1 MNMNTMKKK
10 VISLAMLL
18 TVMAVAVPFCRFTS
32 VNAAS
37 ASLSGSSYTSSTVLA
52 KKLDKVFA
60 GNIGLYKNSGCTK
73 SYQAKFG
80 STGLNGSNRLYIRNN
95 TTGSVTYGW
104 QCYIYANAVY
114 NTLYNEY
121 VGRGSGL
128 SHSKVVL
135 KGGKTVSYDR
145 FVKAGVK
152 CGAYVRS
159 TKNSDGSYNGS
170 QGHSFV
176 VISYNKNTV
185 TYVEGNADGR
195 GLVRMT
201 TKTWSELNKAQFSG
215 RGRYLCHVVQPTD
228 SYYNKLVG
236 TSSGNSSSTTV
247 KAAQKTTTTTTAKST
262 VSATPNPGKV
272 SFSRTL
278 SYNSKSVMTGSDVKY
293 MQTCLKAAGYSL
305 TVNGKFD
312 SATSAAVKKFQKA
325 NGLTADGKIG
335 KKTWPLIEKA
345 ATAKTTTAKTTAK
358 TTTKTT
364 TPTKVAAAQSSS
376 KTVSSIAIKKLP
388 TKQTYKVGDT
398 FSADGMTVK
407 VTYSD
412 GTSEVV
418 SSGFTC
424 SVSKLGTE
432 GQQKVVVTYSGKT
445 TGFYVTVK

>member
-1 MNMNTMKKK
+1 
-10 VISLAMLL
+10 MLQ
-18 TVMAVAVPFCRFTS
+18 VAD
-32 VNAAS
+32 
-37 ASLSGSSYTSSTVLA
+37 
-52 KKLDKVFA
+52 DK
-60 GNIGLYKNSGCTK
+60 
-73 SYQAKFG
+73 
-80 STGLNGSNRLYIRNN
+80 
-95 TTGSVTYGW
+95 
-104 QCYIYANAVY
+104 
-114 NTLYNEY
+114 
-121 VGRGSGL
+121 
-128 SHSKVVL
+128 L
-135 KGGKTVSYDR
+135 KG
-145 FVKAGVK
+145 
-152 CGAYVRS
+152 
-159 TKNSDGSYNGS
+159 N
-170 QGHSFV
+170 
-176 VISYNKNTV
+176 
-185 TYVEGNADGR
+185 
-195 GLVRMT
+195 
-201 TKTWSELNKAQFSG
+201 
-215 RGRYLCHVVQPTD
+215 
-228 SYYNKLVG
+228 
-236 TSSGNSSSTTV
+236 
-247 KAAQKTTTTTTAKST
+247 
-262 VSATPNPGKV
+262 
-272 SFSRTL
+272 
-278 SYNSKSVMTGSDVKY
+278 DVKY

-345 ATAKTTTAKTTAK
+345 ASAKTTTAK

-388 TKQTYKVGDT
+388 AKQTYKVGDT